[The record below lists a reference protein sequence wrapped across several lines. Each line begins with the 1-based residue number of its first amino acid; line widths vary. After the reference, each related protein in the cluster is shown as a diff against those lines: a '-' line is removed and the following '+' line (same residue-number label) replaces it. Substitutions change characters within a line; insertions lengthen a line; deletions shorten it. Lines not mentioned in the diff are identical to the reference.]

1 MEDVNKR
8 LHLQYWYQHASQ
20 HYSITLLCTPA
31 INSKTSVGRTFS
43 TAAPQLWNTIPEYI
57 KNAESVATLKTKL
70 ETFLFK
76 EYFH

>member
-8 LHLQYWYQHASQ
+8 LHLQYWSQHVSQ

-31 INSKTSVGRTFS
+31 IKSKTYGGRTFS
-43 TAAPQLWNTIPEYI
+43 TTAPQLWNTIPEYI
-57 KNAESVATLKTKL
+57 KNAESVATFKTKL
-70 ETFLFK
+70 KTLLLK

>member
-8 LHLQYWYQHASQ
+8 LYLQYWYQYASQ
-20 HYSITLLCTPA
+20 HYSISLLCTSA
-31 INSKTSVGRTFS
+31 IKSKTYGGPTFS

>member
-8 LHLQYWYQHASQ
+8 LYLQYWYQHASQ

-43 TAAPQLWNTIPEYI
+43 TVAPQLWNSIPEYI
-57 KNAESVATLKTKL
+57 KNVESVATLKTKL